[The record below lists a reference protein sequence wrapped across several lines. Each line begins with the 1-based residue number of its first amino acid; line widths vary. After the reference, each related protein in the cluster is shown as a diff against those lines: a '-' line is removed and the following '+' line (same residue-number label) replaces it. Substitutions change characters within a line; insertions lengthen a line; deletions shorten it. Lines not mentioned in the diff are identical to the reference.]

1 MKNINYFIKCGKRI
15 LDNIDKKDIED
26 LINLILKVKKN
37 KGRIF
42 FLGVGGSASNAS
54 HAVNDF
60 RKIAEIEC
68 YTPTD
73 NVSEFSARI
82 NDDGWENSFSNWL
95 KVSNLNKND
104 LVFILSVGGGNLKK
118 NISINLISAIKLA
131 KNKKASIAGIVG
143 RDGGFTL
150 KNSNSCVLVPT
161 VDDSLITPMAEA
173 MQAFIWHLII
183 SHPKIKKKKTKWESC
198 NTLAKK

>member
-1 MKNINYFIKCGKRI
+1 MKNINYFIRCGKKI

-26 LINLILKVKKN
+26 LINLIFKVKKN

-95 KVSNLNKND
+95 KVSYLNKND

-118 NISINLISAIKLA
+118 NISTNLISAIKLA

-143 RDGGFTL
+143 RDGGYTL
-150 KNSNSCVLVPT
+150 KNSNSCVLIPT

-183 SHPKIKKKKTKWESC
+183 SHPKIKKKQTKWESYK
-198 NTLAKK
+198 TLAKK

>member
-1 MKNINYFIKCGKRI
+1 MKNINYFIKCGKKI

-26 LINLILKVKKN
+26 LINLIFKVKKN

-95 KVSNLNKND
+95 KVSYLNKND

-143 RDGGFTL
+143 RDGGYTL
-150 KNSNSCVLVPT
+150 KNSNSCVLIPT
-161 VDDSLITPMAEA
+161 ADDSLITPMAEA

-183 SHPKIKKKKTKWESC
+183 SHPKIKKKQTKWESYK
-198 NTLAKK
+198 TLAKK

>member
-1 MKNINYFIKCGKRI
+1 MKNINYFIKCGKKI

-26 LINLILKVKKN
+26 LINLIFKVKKN

-95 KVSNLNKND
+95 KVSYLNKND

-118 NISINLISAIKLA
+118 NISTNLISAIKLA

-143 RDGGFTL
+143 RDGGYTL
-150 KNSNSCVLVPT
+150 KNSNSCVLIPT
-161 VDDSLITPMAEA
+161 VDDNLITPMAEA

-183 SHPKIKKKKTKWESC
+183 SHPKIKKKQTKWESYK
-198 NTLAKK
+198 TLAKK

>member
-1 MKNINYFIKCGKRI
+1 MKNINYFIKCGKEI

-26 LINLILKVKKN
+26 LINLIFKVKNN

-95 KVSNLNKND
+95 KVSHLNKND
-104 LVFILSVGGGNLKK
+104 LVFIL
-118 NISINLISAIKLA
+118 
-131 KNKKASIAGIVG
+131 
-143 RDGGFTL
+143 
-150 KNSNSCVLVPT
+150 
-161 VDDSLITPMAEA
+161 
-173 MQAFIWHLII
+173 
-183 SHPKIKKKKTKWESC
+183 
-198 NTLAKK
+198 

>member
-1 MKNINYFIKCGKRI
+1 MKNINYFIKCGKKI

-26 LINLILKVKKN
+26 LINLIFKVKKN

-95 KVSNLNKND
+95 KVSYLNKND

-143 RDGGFTL
+143 RDGGYTL
-150 KNSNSCVLVPT
+150 KNSNSCVLIPT

-183 SHPKIKKKKTKWESC
+183 SHPKIKKKQTKWESYK
-198 NTLAKK
+198 TLAKK

>member
-1 MKNINYFIKCGKRI
+1 MKNINYFIKCGKKI

-26 LINLILKVKKN
+26 LINLIFKVKKN

-95 KVSNLNKND
+95 KVSHLNKND

-118 NISINLISAIKLA
+118 NISTNLISAIKLA
-131 KNKKASIAGIVG
+131 KNKKASVAGIVG
-143 RDGGFTL
+143 RDGGYTL

-183 SHPKIKKKKTKWESC
+183 SHPKIKKKQTKWESYK
-198 NTLAKK
+198 TLAKK